1 MSKVEAADLERL
13 VSHLQLRRFQPGQT
27 IFKQGAP
34 SDAWFLLLHGSADVA
49 IDQEEGPP
57 RTVATIHAVSAF
69 GERGILWD
77 CPRTASLLCASEE
90 CICAALPTPIFFECL
105 PKKVIKLLK
114 SAMPPPEGHAKAHPE
129 GGVAATGD
137 APPLQ
142 TDEHKK
148 YKLRQLTFLGVL
160 GKGSFGTVRLVQHKE
175 AGQDGTARLMAL
187 KCRA

>member
-1 MSKVEAADLERL
+1 MLGTCTVEIQEAGTEGVEDAP
-13 VSHLQLRRFQPGQT
+13 LRELCR
-27 IFKQGAP
+27 
-34 SDAWFLLLHGSADVA
+34 
-49 IDQEEGPP
+49 
-57 RTVATIHAVSAF
+57 IHAVSAF
-69 GERGILWD
+69 GERGILWG
-77 CPRTASLLCASEE
+77 CPRTSNVIAHSE
-90 CICAALPTPIFFECL
+90 CICASL
-105 PKKVIKLLK
+105 PKKDFLKTMPQRVLALLK
-114 SAMPPPEGHAKAHPE
+114 SAMPPPEGHAEAHPE